1 MSNNYKNIRLSN
13 IYKYIFVLT
22 FTLVI
27 SLIINSFYTCN
38 IANALSKKDQEDFKT
53 AEKCKKYHN
62 VIRSKVSSGTP
73 YQIIGGDIPAEL
85 KTCVKQ
91 GMCAWAKADCDIE
104 VCPPAKKAWNNM
116 TTKEQYDDDAGKDKG
131 RPILLQNTKVPK
143 SVCKKAVDTYS
154 RLNPII
160 NNNKKDQAKICVKWD
175 GQTYV
180 ESVMRKCNDPD
191 FCTVKKDHHLDCS
204 KAKALLNNGGT
215 PDGGS
220 GGGGS
225 SGGSSGGGASG
236 GGSSS
241 SGDSSG
247 GSSSGG
253 SSSGGVNSQAQ
264 DDQKCRK
271 GALTF
276 GWIVCPGTDAMSRAA
291 DGIAAMIANA
301 LNWSILANTKP
312 VDGLKDQPQ
321 NVILEVWQN
330 MLSIGNIILAIAFL
344 VMLYSYALNSS
355 NSLRAYDAKKL
366 LSRLLIVAIAMN
378 LSFYICAAIADISNM
393 AGRGVYELINSQLT
407 SRSTGWYS
415 AALNSAKAI
424 AAGIGTLMTSYL
436 NANIIVV
443 AILIMLAALALR
455 QVALIVL
462 VIMSPIAFACYLLP
476 NTEKWFKKWWDA
488 YVRLLIVF
496 PFFTAAWAGCRLV
509 GYIVSEADMPGV
521 NDLAKGVI
529 AVLATVAP
537 PVLLIPIFKMSGG
550 LAGRVAG
557 LGQMAADKT
566 GATKFAKERDAARRK
581 RRANDLK
588 RASIKVQNKLSGSNN
603 KFARLAGGAIGH
615 INGTKAAAA
624 NQRSQESTDDA
635 FNGAVDNINEAYTK
649 KKFNKAKDKL
659 KDTSDAEVV
668 NMAKTGTD
676 AKGNQL
682 DEFQQAAA
690 IETAQNRGVF
700 NADDAEDVMLAAQK
714 SGSKF
719 VRNTAAESQYGKS
732 WLMDQQA
739 KDNFVNQE
747 NEWKNIDNKADVQGA
762 IDKSL
767 QNSTKNSNAAVQRW
781 NDMSVGDRTRI
792 TDRALSRG
800 NVALVDN
807 LDTINKKAL
816 QNQTILNSDPT
827 DVNQFNHQINSI
839 NAARAGNKYDVS
851 DGGKY

>member
-1 MSNNYKNIRLSN
+1 MLNNYKNIRLSN
-13 IYKYIFVLT
+13 IYKYIFTLT
-22 FTLVI
+22 FVLAI
-27 SLIINSFYTCN
+27 SLIISGLFSSPT
-38 IANALSKKDQEDFKT
+38 NAVVHFVGDGGDGGGGVDVNPYSVQKT
-53 AEKCKKYHN
+53 ETNKYGK
-62 VIRSKVSSGTP
+62 KVSILVTPEQCMLFHKTDTHFYGKTVTDDDSLWVAGCIDAGFCKENGSGDHYECGKAQELHQKYVDQKKQDDITKKMADGCAKLTGQP
-73 YQIIGGDIPAEL
+73 YNPNVRGHAYE
-85 KTCVKQ
+85 CVKRNLCIVEN
-91 GMCAWAKADCDIE
+91 GKLKCD
-104 VCPPAKKAWNNM
+104 KN
-116 TTKEQYDDDAGKDKG
+116 GF
-131 RPILLQNTKVPK
+131 K
-143 SVCKKAVDTYS
+143 S
-154 RLNPII
+154 
-160 NNNKKDQAKICVKWD
+160 
-175 GQTYV
+175 G
-180 ESVMRKCNDPD
+180 
-191 FCTVKKDHHLDCS
+191 
-204 KAKALLNNGGT
+204 
-215 PDGGS
+215 GGS
-220 GGGGS
+220 GGGS
-225 SGGSSGGGASG
+225 TSGGGASG
-236 GGSSS
+236 GGST
-241 SGDSSG
+241 SGGGSG
-247 GSSSGG
+247 GSSSGGGASGGSGSGGGASGGGSGG

-301 LNWSILANTKP
+301 LNWSILANTNSVK
-312 VDGLKDQPQ
+312 GLKDQPQ

-393 AGRGVYELINSQLT
+393 AGRGVYELIDSQLA

-615 INGTKAAAA
+615 LNGTKAAAA

-635 FNGAVDNINEAYTK
+635 FNGAVDNINEAYTQ
-649 KKFNKAKDKL
+649 KKFNKAKDDL
-659 KDTSDAEVV
+659 KDTSDTEVV

-800 NVALVDN
+800 NVALVNN